1 MTIKNEK
8 ITDYNGLP
16 ANQRPEGYYYE
27 AHYPIMVK
35 ELSSQIQQDALIT
48 FSVAKDGVNVDNYS
62 NNPNYAKIKVNVK
75 HNLEAGDYIRVTNIS
90 DKSYSLGI
98 VETVL
103 SNTEFLINYP
113 KIYSFQTF
121 KENMIFYSS
130 DLCGTDFKQVIDFQ
144 IRR

>member
-1 MTIKNEK
+1 
-8 ITDYNGLP
+8 
-16 ANQRPEGYYYE
+16 
-27 AHYPIMVK
+27 MVK

-103 SNTEFLINYP
+103 SLSLIH
-113 KIYSFQTF
+113 I
-121 KENMIFYSS
+121 
-130 DLCGTDFKQVIDFQ
+130 
-144 IRR
+144 